1 MIDTKYTHTLLVQL
15 PNIGALSLIG
25 RQVNNLVQDNVD
37 INIEQRVDANIMSG
51 RDLVWFKL
59 FELTFILISDQ
70 YEELSL

>member
-1 MIDTKYTHTLLVQL
+1 MIDTKYTHNLLVQL
-15 PNIGALSLIG
+15 PDIAAVSLIG
-25 RQVNNLVQDNVD
+25 KQVNNLVQDNVD
-37 INIEQRVDANIMSG
+37 INIEQRVGANIMSG